1 MGEQQ
6 DTNGGFAKAFVP
18 GLVLGLVIGAF
29 VGATMPAML
38 SGAKLPERTPGT
50 MNSSPRERDEFPDR
64 DAIPA
69 EPPAEESTDAPPAD
83 DQPGATDPAA
93 GGPNEETS
101 PPADDPGA
109 GGDTDDPDDGG

>member
-38 SGAKLPERTPGT
+38 SGAKLPERTPGM
-50 MNSSPRERDEFPDR
+50 MNATPGERDEFPDR
-64 DAIPA
+64 DAMPT
-69 EPPAEESTDAPPAD
+69 EPPAGEAIDAPPAED
-83 DQPGATDPAA
+83 AQG
-93 GGPNEETS
+93 ETE
-101 PPADDPGA
+101 PDT
-109 GGDTDDPDDGG
+109 GGDTGGNTGDPDDGG